1 MCQHLSTLDPTLS
14 KQANSKQQTGT
25 SVLFIYLHQMNN
37 LIFKQ
42 YAP

>member
-1 MCQHLSTLDPTLS
+1 MPRKAFTVTGMAF
-14 KQANSKQQTGT
+14 KTGT
-25 SVLFIYLHQMNN
+25 SVPFIYLHQMNN